1 MRALVTARH
10 KTFQDPMRKSYILK
24 CAAMFAAALLAW
36 IPAQAFDVDG
46 MSYEVNDA
54 TAKTVTLTKG
64 KSSTTHV
71 MVPETVTSGGET
83 YTVNTIGQNAFARC
97 EVVGQIDLP
106 GTVTRLEFYAFY
118 ELDATGI
125 RIRGDLDYV
134 EFGAFY
140 GNKVRAII
148 CYSTT
153 YFAQD
158 MGVLANKEKTMI
170 IACPGRPS
178 NEKWNSPN
186 LTIPEG
192 YEYIAPYAFAE
203 NQNLTGITIPASI
216 KEIGLGAF
224 EQCPNL
230 RSINIQGGDT
240 QVGDRAFI
248 GCEQVTSLSLPTGLK
263 TVGHSAFYDLMALT
277 TLNLPEGMISTGN
290 NSFGGC
296 ETLSTV
302 NFPSTLQTIGERAF
316 IACSALKQVNFPESL
331 DTIGNNAF
339 FNADLQAVDLKN
351 VKWVGGQAFSNNY
364 NLSSVDFGEQLD
376 FLGNAAFYGCRT
388 LSTAILPASVRTM
401 EGTTFYRCSGLNS
414 LTIGAGVETIG
425 QGITVGTT
433 SLNAIE
439 IDPANTH
446 YAIKDGW
453 LYTSDFKNLV
463 AIPGAMTGVL
473 TIPEGTESV
482 GQQAGRMLAITEL
495 VTSAGLKTLE
505 GAAFMGCSQLAKVT
519 FSATVDSIASN
530 AFASSSAITEVTSL
544 NRVPPTGGVFDEAVY
559 SAATL
564 YVPRGSKEAY
574 AAHENWGKFL
584 TIEEI
589 DGEEPGLP
597 GDLNGDGSVDVED
610 VNALINVILETIS
623 PTQLAGNSDIDGSG
637 TTDIADVNVL
647 INMILAQ

>member
-1 MRALVTARH
+1 MKKIFTSFRL
-10 KTFQDPMRKSYILK
+10 I
-24 CAAMFAAALLAW
+24 AMVLMVFSTSLSMLAT
-36 IPAQAFDVDG
+36 ITVDG
-46 MSYEVNDA
+46 MSYEINDA

-71 MVPETVTSGGET
+71 MVPATVTNDGET

-106 GTVTRLEFYAFY
+106 TTVTRLEFYAFY
-118 ELDATGI
+118 ELEATGI

-140 GNKVRAII
+140 GNKVRAIL

-170 IACPGRPS
+170 IACPGNPS
-178 NEKWNSPN
+178 NDKWNSPN

-203 NQNLTGITIPASI
+203 NPNLTGITIPASI

-230 RSINIQGGDT
+230 RSINIQGGET
-240 QVGDRAFI
+240 MVGDRAFI
-248 GCEQVTSLSLPTGLK
+248 GCEAVTSLNLPEGLK

-277 TLNLPEGMISTGN
+277 TLNLPEGMISTGD
-290 NSFGGC
+290 NSFGSC
-296 ETLSTV
+296 EALTTV
-302 NFPSTLQTIGERAF
+302 KFPSTLQTIGERAF

-339 FNADLQAVDLKN
+339 FNVDLQTVDLKN

-364 NLSSVDFGEQLD
+364 NLSSVNFGEQLD
-376 FLGNAAFYGCRT
+376 FLGNAAFYGCRS
-388 LSTAILPASVRTM
+388 LGAANLPASLREM
-401 EGTTFYRCSGLNS
+401 EGTTFYRCSGLND
-414 LTIGAGVETIG
+414 LTIGSGVEIIG

-433 SLNAIE
+433 SLNEIK

-446 YAIKDGW
+446 YAVKDGW

-473 TIPEGTESV
+473 TIPEGTVSV
-482 GQQAGRMLAITEL
+482 GQQAGRMLAISEL
-495 VTSAGLKTLE
+495 MTSTGLKTLE

-519 FSATVDSIASN
+519 LSATVDSIAGN
-530 AFASSSAITEVTSL
+530 AFSSSSAITEVTSL
-544 NRVPPTGGVFDEAVY
+544 NRMPPIGGVFDEAVY
-559 SAATL
+559 TAATL
-564 YVPRGSKEAY
+564 YVPRGSKDAY
-574 AAHENWGKFL
+574 VAHENWGKFL
-584 TIEEI
+584 NIEEI
-589 DGEEPGLP
+589 DVEEPGVV
-597 GDLNGDGSVDVED
+597 GDLNGDGAV
-610 VNALINVILETIS
+610 
-623 PTQLAGNSDIDGSG
+623 
-637 TTDIADVNVL
+637 DIADVNICINIILELNNDPEVKVL
-647 INMILAQ
+647 ADLTGEGTVDIADVNAIINIILQ